1 MVRGPQASHGSVP
14 DRDRVQ
20 EGVREGGQFAP
31 TPRAETGVTLPS
43 VSGRLGTTPREV
55 ADRWGTT
62 TTDWINDPAM
72 LCVLLADEVYRG
84 RTAYEAL
91 VPMASWPMWI
101 DDDLCIVDVDLTVE
115 PNMRP
120 AIEVT
125 LPRRYKTRV
134 TVTSDGAR
142 FDGEHDRLSPDDKV
156 ALGWWLA
163 PVTRE
168 LEIKADVMRR
178 HAGYLDPEEYQRLAS

>member
-1 MVRGPQASHGSVP
+1 MVRGPQASHGSIP
-14 DRDRVQ
+14 DRGRVQ
-20 EGVREGGQFAP
+20 AGVREGGQFAA
-31 TPRAETGVTLPS
+31 TLRAEAGVTLS
-43 VSGRLGTTPREV
+43 STSGRPANAPPREV

-62 TTDWINDPAM
+62 STDWINDPAR
-72 LCVLLADEVYRG
+72 LCVLLADEVYGR

-91 VPMASWPMWI
+91 VPMTSSPIWM
-101 DDDLCIVDVDLTVE
+101 DDDLCVVDVDLTVE

-142 FDGEHDRLSPDDKV
+142 FDGEHDRLDPDDKV

-163 PVTRE
+163 PVTRD

-178 HAGYLDPEEYQRLAS
+178 FGYFDPQEYQRLAG